1 MIAFTLNVRAF
12 CFLELIQRGTG
23 QKPARSTTVRL
34 SFLTK
39 SLLKSIANFL
49 PRRLTVETSA
59 NATVTVWLCALTIT
73 LPALADTP
81 ISFVDIGNDVY
92 AEEIQEAVK
101 TGLIAGFA
109 SDKTFRPQLEL
120 TREQMV
126 SIVIDALSKLPVSP
140 LTVPFDPPSATPPL
154 EVRTRPFR
162 DVEVTRWSAAK
173 IKWAKDNAI
182 VLGYSD
188 GTFRPSQKVTRAELM
203 VVLRKAAEFGEATQG
218 SGWGSKPPTRAF
230 SDLDNHWASKPIQ
243 EMSAYCG
250 VASPL
255 NETGNAFNPNLAA
268 RRNYA
273 AAATLRMLNCIR
285 N

>member
-1 MIAFTLNVRAF
+1 
-12 CFLELIQRGTG
+12 
-23 QKPARSTTVRL
+23 
-34 SFLTK
+34 
-39 SLLKSIANFL
+39 LLKSIANFL
-49 PRRLTVETSA
+49 LRRLAIGTSA
-59 NATVTVWLCALTIT
+59 DATVIVLLGALSIT
-73 LPALADTP
+73 RTALADTP
-81 ISFVDIGNDVY
+81 IRFVDIGNDVY
-92 AEEIQEAVK
+92 AEEIQEAVNA
-101 TGLIAGFA
+101 GLIAGFA
-109 SDKTFRPQLEL
+109 SDKTFRPQLEV

-126 SIVIDALSKLPVSP
+126 SIVIDALSKLPPSP
-140 LTVPFDPPSATPPL
+140 LTLPFDPRPL
-154 EVRTRPFR
+154 NLDKPLTRPYR

-173 IKWAKDNAI
+173 IKWAKDNRI

-203 VVLRKAAEFGEATQG
+203 VVLRKAAEFGE
-218 SGWGSKPPTRAF
+218 GWTSKPPTRAF
-230 SDLDNHWASKPIQ
+230 SDLDNHWASLPIR